1 MKTQVLMFHHDF
13 QHSKVNKILFEQAQL
28 LKNVKARN
36 IYAEYTNFKINVE
49 QEHRYLDRSDRIVL
63 QFPMTWYSCPA
74 LLKQWEDSVF
84 TAGYAFGNVHKLKN
98 KELLIA
104 VTVGAHEENYLH
116 QNNHYTVK
124 DLLQP
129 FQALAQYLQMRYLQ
143 PFIVCGASHLTD
155 KQLQDKQF
163 EYKRILLNN
172 EIKEEPIIFS

>member
-74 LLKQWEDSVF
+74 LLKQW
-84 TAGYAFGNVHKLKN
+84 K
-98 KELLIA
+98 I
-104 VTVGAHEENYLH
+104 
-116 QNNHYTVK
+116 
-124 DLLQP
+124 
-129 FQALAQYLQMRYLQ
+129 QYLQ
-143 PFIVCGASHLTD
+143 
-155 KQLQDKQF
+155 QDT
-163 EYKRILLNN
+163 LLVMYIN
-172 EIKEEPIIFS
+172 